1 MYQLATELLHDGC
14 SPVLDLDVIDSP
26 LTRNRIGDALAG
38 GPGLGRSALVGISAV
53 ADEGSRAHD
62 LWVVSRPEANTLLA
76 TALDTIRTELRRRQ
90 AGAGLPRLL
99 TEADGERFT
108 SALAVLRDGVALARS
123 VNAELIDDLLVHVA
137 LVGVIDPQRAGRLA
151 SASPRN
157 FPGLVLMTGPQSAI
171 EAAEALVHE
180 GAHQKLFDLAI
191 THDLLNADSDQCIPF
206 QPPWAPQGRL
216 WPLEQTLA
224 AYHAYT
230 CLAQFAQDAG
240 VTAGTRAGALVGA
253 DSLLPV
259 ARERSTILGQ
269 WLLGQADHLRADAHT
284 LVDGLSGRQARP
296 AHPAEPW
303 SGPLATDYIVDTRLT
318 FRRCDCSDRVLVGRP
333 SHPPQFYWVSHDAAT
348 VLELLAQTPVDEVVN
363 TLAQRWRL
371 PPCSATR
378 RLTGLLWDLSVAE
391 LVKIRNTV
399 GGSP

>member
-1 MYQLATELLHDGC
+1 
-14 SPVLDLDVIDSP
+14 
-26 LTRNRIGDALAG
+26 
-38 GPGLGRSALVGISAV
+38 
-53 ADEGSRAHD
+53 
-62 LWVVSRPEANTLLA
+62 
-76 TALDTIRTELRRRQ
+76 
-90 AGAGLPRLL
+90 
-99 TEADGERFT
+99 
-108 SALAVLRDGVALARS
+108 
-123 VNAELIDDLLVHVA
+123 
-137 LVGVIDPQRAGRLA
+137 
-151 SASPRN
+151 
-157 FPGLVLMTGPQSAI
+157 LVLMTGPQSAI